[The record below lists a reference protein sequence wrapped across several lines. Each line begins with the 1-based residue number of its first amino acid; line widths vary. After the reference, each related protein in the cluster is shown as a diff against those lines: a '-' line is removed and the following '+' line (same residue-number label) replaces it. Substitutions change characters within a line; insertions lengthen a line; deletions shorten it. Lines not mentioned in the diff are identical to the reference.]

1 MTGMRLLLA
10 GGTGVIGRPLI
21 PALVAAGH
29 EVIATTRRPESLGL
43 LAELGATGVVMD
55 AFDADRVRAVV
66 DEAAP
71 DAILHEL
78 TDLSAGDR
86 DANARLRRDGTA
98 NLVAAAQAAGVP
110 RMLVQ
115 SIAWLVAPGQT
126 PATEETP
133 ATEDEPIA
141 SAAVDGM
148 ERAVRTLP
156 HATVLRYGMLWG
168 PTTWYPDAASVPE
181 LPGVGCWVHLDD
193 VVSATVQALDWPDG
207 TYNIVD
213 DEPDPAG
220 RAVSNA
226 KARSAGWSP
235 RHPGRH
241 DTMGG

>member
-1 MTGMRLLLA
+1 MSGMRLLLA

-29 EVIATTRRPESLGL
+29 EVVATTRRPESLAL
-43 LAELGATGVVMD
+43 LDDRGARGVVMD
-55 AFDADRVRAVV
+55 AFDADRVTAVV
-66 DEAAP
+66 AEVAP

-78 TDLSAGDR
+78 TDLGAGDR
-86 DANARLRRDGTA
+86 DANARLRREGTA
-98 NLVAAAQAAGVP
+98 NLVAAAEAAGVD

-115 SIAWLVAPGQT
+115 SIAWLVQPG
-126 PATEETP
+126 AAA
-133 ATEDEPIA
+133 ATEDEPITPGVVA
-141 SAAVDGM
+141 DM
-148 ERAVRTLP
+148 ERAVARLP

-168 PTTWYPDAASVPE
+168 PSTWYPDAASARS
-181 LPGVGCWVHLDD
+181 LPGVGCWVHVDD
-193 VVSATVQALDWPDG
+193 VVSATVQALGWPDG

-226 KARSAGWSP
+226 RARAAGWRP

>member
-1 MTGMRLLLA
+1 MRILLA

-29 EVIATTRRPESLGL
+29 EVVATTRRPESLGM
-43 LAELGATGVVMD
+43 LADLGATGVVMD
-55 AFDADRVRAVV
+55 AYDADRVTAVV
-66 DEAAP
+66 AEAAP

-78 TDLSAGDR
+78 TDLGAGDR
-86 DANARLRRDGTA
+86 DANARLRREGTA
-98 NLVAAAQAAGVP
+98 NLVAAAEAAGVD

-115 SIAWLVAPGQT
+115 SIAWLVEAGPT
-126 PATEETP
+126 A

-141 SAAVDGM
+141 PGVVADMEHAVG
-148 ERAVRTLP
+148 RLP

-168 PTTWYPDAASVPE
+168 PGTWYPDAASVPE
-181 LPGVGCWVHLDD
+181 VPGVGCWVHLDD
-193 VVSATVQALDWPDG
+193 VVTATVQALDWPDG

-226 KARSAGWSP
+226 KARTRGWSP

>member
-1 MTGMRLLLA
+1 MRILLA

-21 PALVAAGH
+21 PALAAAGH
-29 EVIATTRRPESLGL
+29 EVIATTRRPESLGM
-43 LAELGATGVVMD
+43 LAGLGATGVVMD
-55 AFDADRVRAVV
+55 AFDSDRVTAVV
-66 DEAAP
+66 AEAAP

-78 TDLSAGDR
+78 TDLGAGDR
-86 DANARLRRDGTA
+86 DANARLRREGTP
-98 NLVAAAQAAGVP
+98 NLVAAAEAAGVA

-115 SIAWLVAPGQT
+115 SIAWLVGPGD
-126 PATEETP
+126 EP
-133 ATEDEPIA
+133 ATEDEPIVPGVVA
-141 SAAVDGM
+141 DM
-148 ERAVRTLP
+148 EQTVARLR

-168 PTTWYPDAASVPE
+168 PGTWYPDAASVPE
-181 LPGVGCWVHLDD
+181 VPGVGCWVHLDD
-193 VVSATVQALDWPDG
+193 VVTATVQALDWPDG

-226 KARSAGWSP
+226 KARGLGWSP

>member
-1 MTGMRLLLA
+1 MRLLLA
-10 GGTGVIGRPLI
+10 GGTGVIGRSLI

-29 EVIATTRRPESLGL
+29 DIVATTRRPESLGL
-43 LAELGATGVVMD
+43 LRDLGARGIVMD
-55 AFDADRVRAVV
+55 AFDAERVSAVV
-66 DEAAP
+66 AEVAP

-78 TDLSAGDR
+78 TDLGAGDR

-98 NLVAAAQAAGVP
+98 NLVAAAEAAGVG

-115 SIAWLVAPGQT
+115 SIAWLVPPG
-126 PATEETP
+126 AAP

-141 SAAVDGM
+141 PGVVADM
-148 ERAVRTLP
+148 ERAVGRLP
-156 HATVLRYGMLWG
+156 HASVLRYGMLWG
-168 PTTWYPDAASVPE
+168 PGTWYPDAASMAS
-181 LPGVGCWVHLDD
+181 LPGVGCWVHLED
-193 VVSATVQALDWPDG
+193 VVSATVQALGWPDG
-207 TYNIVD
+207 TYNLVD

-226 KARSAGWSP
+226 KARAAGWRP

>member
-1 MTGMRLLLA
+1 MRILLA

-29 EVIATTRRPESLGL
+29 EVVATTRRPESLGM
-43 LAELGATGVVMD
+43 LADLGATGVVMD
-55 AFDADRVRAVV
+55 AYDADRVTAVV
-66 DEAAP
+66 AEAAP

-78 TDLSAGDR
+78 TDLGAGDR
-86 DANARLRRDGTA
+86 DANARLRREGTA
-98 NLVAAAQAAGVP
+98 NLVAAAEAAGVD

-115 SIAWLVAPGQT
+115 SIAWLVEAGPT
-126 PATEETP
+126 A

-141 SAAVDGM
+141 PGVVADMEHAVG
-148 ERAVRTLP
+148 RLP

-168 PTTWYPDAASVPE
+168 PGTWYPDAASVPE
-181 LPGVGCWVHLDD
+181 VPGVGCWVHLDD
-193 VVSATVQALDWPDG
+193 VVTATVQALDWPDG

-226 KARSAGWSP
+226 KARGRGWSP